1 MQANQDMIF
10 HYSPIE
16 IYEMVLSGQIK
27 RFPPHFWTNEFSLDY
42 AKELGE
48 YIIKKYLYN
57 DEKSILKYYGNKFIN
72 DIHLHSVL
80 KLFNG
85 QAYEYFNY
93 VYPNRF
99 KPWQFKSCP
108 NKYWNEN
115 TAIEAT
121 QWLIEEKLKWDENEI
136 KERLNYSVFSCNKL
150 NGMLSVVYNDSVFEA
165 LNAAYPNKYL
175 PWDLS
180 SVSKK
185 FWKNKDNVKSAL
197 KWLIENKLKFSNKE
211 IETNL
216 TIDLIIQ
223 NGLSGLLRW
232 YNGIPLDILKE
243 LYPNINISNIKKR
256 KKRYISIAKHYT

>member
-1 MQANQDMIF
+1 MKGNRDMIF
-10 HYSPIE
+10 NYSPIE

-42 AKELGE
+42 AQELGE
-48 YIIKKYLYN
+48 YIVNKYLYN
-57 DEKSILKYYGNKFIN
+57 NDINILNNYGNKFIN
-72 DIHLHSVL
+72 DVHLHSVL

-85 QAYEYFNY
+85 QAYEYFNF

-108 NKYWNEN
+108 NKYWNKN

-121 QWLIEEKLKWDENEI
+121 QWLIEEQLKWDESEV
-136 KERLNYSVFSCNKL
+136 KEHLNYKVFSDNKL

-165 LNAAYPNKYL
+165 LNTAYPNKYL
-175 PWDLS
+175 PWNLS
-180 SVSKK
+180 SVPKNY
-185 FWKNKDNVKSAL
+185 WKNVDNVKSAL
-197 KWLIENKLKFSNKE
+197 KWLIEDKLKFSIKE

-216 TIDLIIQ
+216 TIELITQ

-232 YNGIPLDILKE
+232 YNGIPFDILKNI
-243 LYPNINISNIKKR
+243 YPNINLSNIEKHKERYKNVKKD
-256 KKRYISIAKHYT
+256 